1 MIIKKRKLQIKEV
14 EMNGKLPE
22 IRLNVPLENTIGEI
36 SDNISLVFNEIP
48 GIFLSLLAFQCSI
61 PSLSRKVSS
70 LHWIGPKGKEKS
82 SMNGKRFFTYRKYK
96 VKQREEILDCKSV

>member
-1 MIIKKRKLQIKEV
+1 MKRIKKRKLQIKEV

-48 GIFLSLLAFQCSI
+48 LLL
-61 PSLSRKVSS
+61 PSFS
-70 LHWIGPKGKEKS
+70 H
-82 SMNGKRFFTYRKYK
+82 Y
-96 VKQREEILDCKSV
+96 

>member
-48 GIFLSLLAFQCSI
+48 LLL
-61 PSLSRKVSS
+61 PSFS
-70 LHWIGPKGKEKS
+70 H
-82 SMNGKRFFTYRKYK
+82 Y
-96 VKQREEILDCKSV
+96 